1 MEMALNMPELRLR
14 LSSIEGDPQ
23 MYVDLGPDEVPLLV
37 ELLNDEEAWMASRA
51 VYALTRI
58 ATPEAV
64 DAIHEASASPRGEV
78 RVAVAASAN
87 LLPVP
92 EADQVLT
99 RLLADP
105 DVGVRKYAIGS
116 VMPDSDASLKQLV
129 MDISDSDDAVLKGTA
144 ASRARDLGL

>member
-37 ELLNDEEAWMASRA
+37 ELLNAEEAWIASRA
-51 VYALTRI
+51 VYPRTRI
-58 ATPEAV
+58 ATPAAV
-64 DAIHEASASPRGEV
+64 DAIDEASASPRGEV

-87 LLPVP
+87 LLPVSA
-92 EADQVLT
+92 ADQILT

-105 DVGVRKYAIGS
+105 DVGVQKYAIGS
-116 VMPDSDASLKQLV
+116 VTPDSDASLKQLV

-144 ASRARDLGL
+144 ESRARDLGL